1 MSTSVPLHV
10 WQAAV
15 EGGVM
20 DLARDGMGFTDV
32 ELTGRSDQ
40 IPEEMPGAFIPLIAE
55 AESVQV
61 GIVSTPAGCLAL
73 ARAMLQGGDD
83 LQVSPTDMTD
93 AMSESAN
100 ILAGFVKRGIHDHLH
115 PVQLGLPLFV
125 NGHLET
131 TDRVRAL
138 VTHFRL
144 GSVKLAVVVLR
155 AAEWKAVAAPKSQA
169 A

>member
-1 MSTSVPLHV
+1 MSSSVPLHV

-15 EGGVM
+15 EGGVI

-40 IPEEMPGAFIPLIAE
+40 IPEGMPGAFIPLIADS
-55 AESVQV
+55 ESVQV
-61 GIVSTPAGCLAL
+61 GIVSSASGCLSL
-73 ARAMLQGGDD
+73 ARALLQGGDD
-83 LQVSPTDMTD
+83 LHVSASDMTD
-93 AMSESAN
+93 ALSEAAN

-131 TDRVRAL
+131 SDRVRAL

-144 GSVKLAVVVLR
+144 GSVKMAVVVLR
-155 AAEWKAVAAPKSQA
+155 AAEWKSVSAPKPQA